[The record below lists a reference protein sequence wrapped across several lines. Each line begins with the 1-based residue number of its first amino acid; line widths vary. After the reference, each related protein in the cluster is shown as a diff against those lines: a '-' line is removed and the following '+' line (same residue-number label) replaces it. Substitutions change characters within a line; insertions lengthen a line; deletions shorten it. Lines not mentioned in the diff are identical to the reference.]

1 MARSFKEG
9 ATIAQVAEA
18 AGVSQSTVSRVMNGR
33 STVAPAIVERV
44 LAAADKL
51 RYRPSSLARSLSLG
65 RTETLAV
72 VVPDLGNPYFLQIL
86 RGAMSGADEHG
97 YRVLV
102 TETRE
107 RVQHE
112 AKIALEA
119 RSRCDALALV
129 APRMPDAELAALLL
143 ETRPAVVV
151 NRTVDVPGVPQITI
165 DHTAGIRAI
174 AEHLVS
180 LGHRELVYV
189 SGPQASVSNTERLA
203 GLRAIAGRLG
213 LTVATVDGGSSIDV
227 GYRVAEEVLDSGATA
242 VVAYND
248 LVAYGLVGR
257 LNETGVAVPGD
268 ISVVGFDDIEIGRFA
283 TPPLTTASV
292 PQEQIGRR
300 AWELIEA
307 RMNAYDGHR
316 GEAPLEQVPATLVVR
331 GSTGP
336 VPPARRLPIPSSGT
350 AGLGSAAA
358 AGSVRAVWRTDGDP
372 TLWALDTPLARATS
386 GEGMPTVH
394 SPRPHLDPV
403 HSLRHRP
410 MTEVSPV
417 DHRHQYGVSLTVADV
432 DGTSYW
438 GGRTYLP
445 GQGPTL
451 LANHGRQVRTAVRVA
466 DDGATLEQDVRWY
479 DHDGAEHLLEHRTLT
494 GVLLPE
500 VESWALAWSS
510 RLFADRR
517 PLTFSSPA
525 VNGRPG
531 AGYGGIFWRLPL
543 DLETVVRTPD
553 AEGEAAAHG
562 SRGSWVAI
570 CRRHT
575 HGWTTLLL
583 VQPEP
588 DPLPWFVRAS
598 DYIGAGP
605 ALAWDAATTIAAG
618 RELRT
623 SIVAVVVDR
632 ALDMADADDVV
643 QLALGRLRATRSR
656 TEGCGGDGPQPPED
670 YAG

>member
-9 ATIAQVAEA
+9 ATIAQVAQA
-18 AGVSQSTVSRVMNGR
+18 AGVSRSTVSRVMNGR

-51 RYRPSSLARSLSLG
+51 QYRPSSLARSLSLG
-65 RTETLAV
+65 RSETLAV
-72 VVPDLGNPYFLQIL
+72 VVPDIGNPYFHEIL

-97 YRVLV
+97 YRVLI

-107 RVQHE
+107 RPQDE

-129 APRMPDAELAALLL
+129 APRMPDAELDALLPQV
-143 ETRPAVVV
+143 RPAVVV
-151 NRTVDVPGVPQITI
+151 NRRVGVPGVPQIAI
-165 DHTAGIRAI
+165 DYAGGIRAI
-174 AEHLVS
+174 IEHLVS

-189 SGPQASVSNTERLA
+189 SGPQASVSNEERFA
-203 GLRAIAGRLG
+203 RLRTIAGRRG
-213 LTVATVDGGSSIDV
+213 VTVATVAGGSSIDA
-227 GYRVAEEVLDSGATA
+227 GYSVAEEVLDSGASA
-242 VVAYND
+242 AVAYND
-248 LVAYGLVGR
+248 LVAYGLMGR

-292 PQEQIGRR
+292 PQRQIGRR
-300 AWELIEA
+300 VWELVEA
-307 RMNAYDGHR
+307 RMNAHDGHR
-316 GEAPLEQVPATLVVR
+316 GEAPREQVPATLVVR
-331 GSTGP
+331 SSTGP
-336 VPPARRLPIPSSGT
+336 VPPARRLPISSSGT
-350 AGLGSAAA
+350 AGLSPAVA

-372 TLWALDTPLARATS
+372 TLWVLDTPLARAAS
-386 GEGMPTVH
+386 GENMPAVH
-394 SPRPHLDPV
+394 SPRPYLDPV
-403 HSLRHRP
+403 HSLRNRP

-432 DGTSYW
+432 DETSYW
-438 GGRTYLP
+438 GGRTFVP

-479 DHDGAEHLLEHRTLT
+479 DHGGAEHLLEHRTLT

-500 VESWALAWSS
+500 VDSWALAWSS
-510 RLFADRR
+510 RLIADRH
-517 PLTFSSPA
+517 PLRFSSPA

-543 DLETVVRTPD
+543 DMETVVRSPD
-553 AEGEAAAHG
+553 AEGETAAHG
-562 SRGSWVAI
+562 SRGPWVAI
-570 CRRHT
+570 CRRHS
-575 HGWTTLLL
+575 HGWTTLVL

-598 DYIGAGP
+598 DYIGVGP
-605 ALAWDAATTIAAG
+605 ALAWDSVTTVAADE
-618 RELRT
+618 ELRT
-623 SIVAVVVDR
+623 SLVAVIVDR
-632 ALDMADADDVV
+632 ALDAADTDDVAR
-643 QLALGRLRATRSR
+643 LALGRLQAARSR
-656 TEGCGGDGPQPPED
+656 TQG
-670 YAG
+670 